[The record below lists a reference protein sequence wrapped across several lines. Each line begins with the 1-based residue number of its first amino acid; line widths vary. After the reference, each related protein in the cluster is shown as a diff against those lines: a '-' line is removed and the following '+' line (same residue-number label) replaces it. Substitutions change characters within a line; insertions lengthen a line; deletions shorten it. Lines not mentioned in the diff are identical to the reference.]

1 MIKAAILGAS
11 RIAPRAFIVP
21 SKARGDVEI
30 IAVGCRD
37 LERGEE
43 YISEHDLPAKAM
55 SYQDAATHPDVD
67 IVYNALPPA
76 MHVDTVVPAL
86 RAGKAV
92 LCEKP
97 FAMNARQAQIMVDA
111 ADQSGALILEAFHY
125 QFHGACIAFKRRIER
140 GDIGTV
146 FAFEG
151 AFNVV
156 ITEKP
161 GELRFN
167 RELGGGALMDLGCY
181 PLHAAR
187 TLFGEPKNITA
198 RAEIYKGIDR
208 NLWANMRCGDVDVRI
223 ECSMDDVYRHDPR
236 VMIMAHGEHG
246 SLALKNFVSPQ
257 NGHDLIHVT
266 PSDMSHNTLK
276 NSPTSYRAQLD
287 YFIKALQNPASAAL
301 VSSAGFVAQ
310 MQAIDTI
317 YTAAKLSN

>member
-1 MIKAAILGAS
+1 
-11 RIAPRAFIVP
+11 
-21 SKARGDVEI
+21 
-30 IAVGCRD
+30 
-37 LERGEE
+37 
-43 YISEHDLPAKAM
+43 
-55 SYQDAATHPDVD
+55 
-67 IVYNALPPA
+67 

-86 RAGKAV
+86 KAGKAV

-111 ADQSGALILEAFHY
+111 AKVSGSFILEAFHY
-125 QFHGACIAFKRRIER
+125 QFHDAFLAFKRRIER

-167 RELGGGALMDLGCY
+167 RALGGGALMDLGCY

-187 TLFGEPKNITA
+187 TLFGEPSHISAK
-198 RAEIYKGIDR
+198 AEMYKGIDR
-208 NLWANMRCGDVDVRI
+208 NLWASMICGDVDVQI
-223 ECSMDDVYRHDPR
+223 ECSMDDVYRHNPR
-236 VMIMAHGEHG
+236 VMIMAHGEQG
-246 SLALKNFVSPQ
+246 SLAFKNFVSPQ
-257 NGHDLIHVT
+257 NGHDLIHIT
-266 PSDMSHNTLK
+266 PSSMSHHTLK
-276 NSPTSYRAQLD
+276 DSPTSYRAQLD
-287 YFIKALQNPASAAL
+287 YFIKALQNPTSAAP
-301 VSSAGFVAQ
+301 VSSADFVAQ